1 VLAAKVSR
9 PPHPEPPLVF
19 VGMENTDREYSVFNI
34 EYDMDGEPVIPNPPT
49 ELNMNVPADIV
60 DVEEFIADTISNV
73 TGWCVFGFDY
83 EEI

>member
-1 VLAAKVSR
+1 MLAAKVSR

-34 EYDMDGEPVIPNPPT
+34 EYDMDGEPVIPFPPT
-49 ELNMNVPADIV
+49 EMNVVVPADIV
-60 DVEEFIADTISNV
+60 DAEEFIGDTISDI
-73 TGWCVFGFDY
+73 TGWCVCGFDY